1 MDYLNYY
8 YLIFLELDIYNLITS
23 CQDKKII
30 TLCVCILLCKMVRT
44 QIKAIEYLHAIQSA
58 VVNKK
63 MASIQVRSII
73 IRVLKVDAYDAPSR

>member
-23 CQDKKII
+23 CQDMKII

-63 MASIQVRSII
+63 WHQYKYE
-73 IRVLKVDAYDAPSR
+73 VL

>member
-23 CQDKKII
+23 CQDMKII